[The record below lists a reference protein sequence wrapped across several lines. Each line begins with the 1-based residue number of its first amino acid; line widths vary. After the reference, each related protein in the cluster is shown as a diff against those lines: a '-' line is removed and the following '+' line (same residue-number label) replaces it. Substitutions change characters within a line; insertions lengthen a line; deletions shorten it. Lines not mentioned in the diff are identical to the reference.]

1 MLNTYIKNRGL
12 TQTLVRNNNKNQIN
26 QINWDADYDGNTANI
41 SITSNAD
48 GNTKHFD
55 VQLDNQDLAS
65 ILNVPSISIPIDK
78 RLKMDF
84 VTSIFKQDPN
94 IIKLELP
101 DNTTY
106 EKPLY
111 HHEEIMPEKYSK
123 NISYLSSPLP
133 NEELIVPITINEKTI
148 DKYTLTPKRHHKQK
162 KTHKTHKTYKIYK
175 KPKTALKT
183 SKTKTKTK
191 TALKT
196 KCKCKTKTKTKTSKS
211 SSNKFYLF

>member
-26 QINWDADYDGNTANI
+26 QINWDADYDGNNANI
-41 SITSNAD
+41 SITSNTD

-84 VTSIFKQDPN
+84 VTSLFKQDPN

-101 DNTTY
+101 DNTIY
-106 EKPLY
+106 EKPSY
-111 HHEEIMPEKYSK
+111 HHDGISREKYSK
-123 NISYLSSPLP
+123 NIGYLSSPLP
-133 NEELIVPITINEKTI
+133 NEELIVPISINEKII
-148 DKYTLTPKRHHKQK
+148 DKYTLTPKRHNKHK
-162 KTHKTHKTYKIYK
+162 KTHNKHKKTH
-175 KPKTALKT
+175 
-183 SKTKTKTK
+183 SKHKKTK
-191 TALKT
+191 TALKS
-196 KCKCKTKTKTKTSKS
+196 KCKCKTKTSKA
-211 SSNKFYLF
+211 SSNKFSLF

>member
-1 MLNTYIKNRGL
+1 MLNTHIKNRGL

-111 HHEEIMPEKYSK
+111 QHDVIMPEKYSK
-123 NISYLSSPLP
+123 NISYLLGPLP

-148 DKYTLTPKRHHKQK
+148 DKYTLTPKRHDKHK
-162 KTHKTHKTYKIYK
+162 KTHKTYKVYK
-175 KPKTALKT
+175 
-183 SKTKTKTK
+183 KTK

-196 KCKCKTKTKTKTSKS
+196 KCKCKTKTKTKTSKA
-211 SSNKFYLF
+211 SSNKFSLF